1 MKGYNRDTRLQIPVN
16 KKELQAIDDW
26 RFTQRMASR
35 AAAIRE
41 AIRRG
46 LAADDV
52 TLPYRR
58 KSADYGILD
67 GEDGDGQAND

>member
-1 MKGYNRDTRLQIPVN
+1 MKGRNRDTRLQILVN
-16 KKELQAIDDW
+16 KEELQAIDDW
-26 RFTQRMASR
+26 RFWQRMVSR

-52 TLPYRR
+52 TLPDRR
-58 KSADYGILD
+58 KSADYGIID
-67 GEDGDGQAND
+67 GENGDGQAND